1 MMTPA
6 QQAALERMQRLNA
19 ERKAA
24 AQAAAAAPA
33 APLEPAVQTAD
44 RRLTDGSQTANE
56 PHPADCD
63 CDWCEEARAEVS
75 RALNEAYLSNDWE
88 PWCPVC
94 TRRKDDCECAR

>member
-1 MMTPA
+1 MTEA
-6 QQAALERMQRLNA
+6 QRASLERMQAANA
-19 ERKAA
+19 ARKR
-24 AQAAAAAPA
+24 AAAAAA
-33 APLEPAVQTAD
+33 GEPLEPAVQAAD
-44 RRLTDGSQTANE
+44 RRLTDGCLQTADGNP